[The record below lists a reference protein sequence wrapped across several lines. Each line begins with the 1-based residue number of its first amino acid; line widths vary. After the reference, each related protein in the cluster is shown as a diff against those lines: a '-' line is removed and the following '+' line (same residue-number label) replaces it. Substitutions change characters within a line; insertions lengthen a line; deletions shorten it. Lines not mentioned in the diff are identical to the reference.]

1 MCNTHRIVD
10 FLMEPNA
17 FLMSLLNRGKIK
29 FKLFNTIIQVYFSIS
44 WVREQRKYII
54 NYVLIKRYEFYFA
67 GA

>member
-44 WVREQRKYII
+44 WVREQRK
-54 NYVLIKRYEFYFA
+54 
-67 GA
+67 